1 MTAKSECRPK
11 EIVWRVR
18 TRLGS
23 QQPERSYRRF
33 LSIRPRRERER
44 RVSGVRDGERTHYC
58 LELLVA
64 AITLDDF
71 GDRGDDSI
79 TVVDFEEAPSQ
90 RRRGVAAAKHER
102 ESDCIWIGRPEK
114 RIGGNCGLVSDHC
127 RLRVRTASAD
137 AQFPLR
143 KFRPDLGIVRVEL
156 RRPLEGPEPTLAPL
170 VLRRID
176 ERCNTWSG

>member
-64 AITLDDF
+64 AITLDDL

-90 RRRGVAAAKHER
+90 RKRGVAAAKHER

-114 RIGGNCGLVSDHC
+114 RIGRNCPLVSAQ
-127 RLRVRTASAD
+127 RGLRVRTAPAD
-137 AQFPLR
+137 APSRFGQLR
-143 KFRPDLGIVRVEL
+143 PHLGVVRIEC
-156 RRPLEGPEPTLAPL
+156 RRSLQRSKTTLAPL
-170 VLRRID
+170 VLCRIN
-176 ERCNTWSG
+176 ERCN